1 MLSEQKE
8 KGGDTKME
16 TKVKDQKQK
25 KGFLA
30 AIWES
35 MTKTGGCCGSGKNC
49 CGSSQP
55 DNGQKKTKNKGV
67 LKDEQ

>member
-1 MLSEQKE
+1 MQSN
-8 KGGDTKME
+8 
-16 TKVKDQKQK
+16 VKDQKQR

-35 MTKTGGCCGSGKNC
+35 MTKTGGCCGSGENC

-55 DNGQKKTKNKGV
+55 DNEKKNTEKKNDASKAECV
-67 LKDEQ
+67 ER